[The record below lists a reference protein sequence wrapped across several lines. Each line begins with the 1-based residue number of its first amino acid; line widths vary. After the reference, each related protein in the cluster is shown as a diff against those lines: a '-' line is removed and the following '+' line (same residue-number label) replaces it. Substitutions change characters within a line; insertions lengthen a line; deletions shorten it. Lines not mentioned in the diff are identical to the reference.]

1 MADRAAELHGGWLW
15 TRGGGASPRG
25 ETWRRRWFTLVK
37 DGRRAVLE
45 FRAAQTSPKPLARL
59 ALTPSSECIR
69 LVGADARR
77 AANGRNCPAGVVLR
91 FSVGGV
97 TRLARASS
105 DSAAEGWIAAV
116 AQAAAAVVASPST
129 RRASDVDGELA
140 RLSARR
146 REMERVEAALRA
158 KSDRLDR
165 RVRAL
170 RDVVSPAPS
179 PPRKPPEPPGYV
191 VATPAQLP
199 APPDDGEAERAA
211 DVAAAAALCART
223 EAAARDVASRTAEL
237 ADAERALSARLDAA
251 SADVPDDGGGDDDAP
266 FAAST
271 LLEALEVLAA
281 RKGVLVSR
289 ARGERRPPS
298 RVEGAWLETLRAEV
312 ALLEEYCLS
321 VFSFPRRL
329 HCEKPLEKA
338 RFADAHASRG
348 VRTYQ

>member
-45 FRAAQTSPKPLARL
+45 FRAAQTSPRPLARL

-77 AANGRNCPAGVVLR
+77 AATGRNCPAGVVLR

-105 DSAAEGWIAAV
+105 ESAAEGWIAAV
-116 AQAAAAVVASPST
+116 SDAAAEVVASPVS

-146 REMERVEAALRA
+146 REMERVDAALRA

-170 RDVVSPAPS
+170 RDVVSPATS
-179 PPRKPPEPPGYV
+179 PRKASLPEPPGYV
-191 VATPAQLP
+191 VATPTPP

-223 EAAARDVASRTAEL
+223 EAAARDVAARAAAL
-237 ADAERALSARLDAA
+237 ADAERALSARLDAV
-251 SADVPDDGGGDDDAP
+251 SADVPDGDGADDDAP
-266 FAAST
+266 FTAST
-271 LLEALEVLAA
+271 LMEALEVLAA
-281 RKGVLVSR
+281 RKGVLASR
-289 ARGERRPPS
+289 ARGERRAPS
-298 RVEGAWLETLRAEV
+298 RVERAWLETLRAEV
-312 ALLEEYCLS
+312 ALLE
-321 VFSFPRRL
+321 
-329 HCEKPLEKA
+329 
-338 RFADAHASRG
+338 
-348 VRTYQ
+348 

>member
-1 MADRAAELHGGWLW
+1 M
-15 TRGGGASPRG
+15 
-25 ETWRRRWFTLVK
+25 
-37 DGRRAVLE
+37 E

-91 FSVGGV
+91 FSIGGV

-146 REMERVEAALRA
+146 REMERVDAALRA

-170 RDVVSPAPS
+170 RDVASPAPS
-179 PPRKPPEPPGYV
+179 PRKASLPEPPGYV
-191 VATPAQLP
+191 VATPPQPP
-199 APPDDGEAERAA
+199 APPDDDAEAERAA

-223 EAAARDVASRTAEL
+223 EAAARDVAARAAAL
-237 ADAERALSARLDAA
+237 ADAERALSARLDAV
-251 SADVPDDGGGDDDAP
+251 SADVPENDGGGDDDAP

-281 RKGVLVSR
+281 RKSVLVSR

-298 RVEGAWLETLRAEV
+298 RVERAWLETLRAEV
-312 ALLEEYCLS
+312 ALLE
-321 VFSFPRRL
+321 
-329 HCEKPLEKA
+329 
-338 RFADAHASRG
+338 
-348 VRTYQ
+348 

>member
-37 DGRRAVLE
+37 EGRRAVLE
-45 FRAAQTSPKPLARL
+45 FRAAQTSPRPLARL

-105 DSAAEGWIAAV
+105 ESAAEGWISAV
-116 AQAAAAVVASPST
+116 SEAAAEVVASPVS

-146 REMERVEAALRA
+146 REMERVDAALRA

-170 RDVVSPAPS
+170 RDVVSPATS
-179 PPRKPPEPPGYV
+179 PRKASPPEPPGYV
-191 VATPAQLP
+191 VATPTPP
-199 APPDDGEAERAA
+199 APPDDGDAERAA

-223 EAAARDVASRTAEL
+223 EAAARDIASRTAEL

-251 SADVPDDGGGDDDAP
+251 VSVPDDGGGDDDAP
-266 FAAST
+266 FTAST

-281 RKGVLVSR
+281 RKSVLVSR

-298 RVEGAWLETLRAEV
+298 RVEAAWLETLRAEV
-312 ALLEEYCLS
+312 ALLE
-321 VFSFPRRL
+321 
-329 HCEKPLEKA
+329 
-338 RFADAHASRG
+338 
-348 VRTYQ
+348 

>member
-146 REMERVEAALRA
+146 REMERVDAALRA

-179 PPRKPPEPPGYV
+179 PRKASLPEPPGYV
-191 VATPAQLP
+191 VATPTPP

-223 EAAARDVASRTAEL
+223 EAAARDVAARAAAL
-237 ADAERALSARLDAA
+237 ADAERALSARLDAV
-251 SADVPDDGGGDDDAP
+251 SADVPENDGGGDDDAP

-281 RKGVLVSR
+281 RKSVLVSR
-289 ARGERRPPS
+289 ARGERRAPS
-298 RVEGAWLETLRAEV
+298 GVERAWLETLRAEV
-312 ALLEEYCLS
+312 ALLE
-321 VFSFPRRL
+321 
-329 HCEKPLEKA
+329 
-338 RFADAHASRG
+338 
-348 VRTYQ
+348 